1 MNQPIICFGEI
12 LWDMLPTSRQAGGAP
27 MNVAVHLRNFGLNA
41 HFISRVGTDEL
52 GRDLLSF
59 LRNKSLPTAYL
70 QLDHV
75 NLTGVAK
82 ANLTDRNEVVYRILQ
97 PVAWDFIHYDASLTS
112 LYQKSILVYGSLVA
126 RNQVSRQTLHQLLDQ
141 AALNVFDVNLR
152 APHYTPSEVTYLLSK
167 ADILKINHNE
177 LNEITQWYAPALS
190 EREAMEYLR
199 DRFNLKAV
207 CLTRGEH
214 GAALL
219 NNEGY
224 TEHPG
229 FSVQVEDTIGSGDSF
244 LAAFL
249 KMYLAGASA
258 NETLH
263 FACAVGAYVATQRGA
278 TPLVTPAALE
288 TIYERFF
295 ELHP

>member
-1 MNQPIICFGEI
+1 
-12 LWDMLPTSRQAGGAP
+12 

-41 HFISRVGTDEL
+41 NLISRVGTDDL
-52 GRDLLSF
+52 GRELLTF
-59 LRNKSLPTAYL
+59 LRAKSLPTAYL

-75 NLTGVAK
+75 NLTGVAR

-97 PVAWDFIHYDASLTS
+97 PVAWDFIEYEPSLTAF
-112 LYQKSILVYGSLVA
+112 YQKSILVYGSLVA
-126 RNQVSRQTLHQLLDQ
+126 RNQTSRQTLHRLLDQ
-141 AALNVFDVNLR
+141 AALKVFDVNLR
-152 APHYTPSEVTYLLSK
+152 APHYTPAEVTYLLSR

-177 LNEITQWYAPALS
+177 LAEITQWYAPSLS

-199 DRFNLKAV
+199 DRFELRAV
-207 CLTRGEH
+207 CVTRGEN

-219 NNEGY
+219 NNEGF

-229 FSVQVEDTIGSGDSF
+229 FSVRVEDTIGSGDSF

-249 KMYLAGASA
+249 KMYLAGESAS
-258 NETLH
+258 ETLH

-288 TIYERFF
+288 AIYDNTTY
-295 ELHP
+295 LPVMNAYL